1 VAQTKRGHMPTLTW
15 KDDRLPADDV
25 APWDTTL
32 LFVGATTPL
41 SELISS
47 SVTWSNNNASAKNLM
62 IYCHGSS
69 GYLHICREGIQLKDV
84 PKLAPLSPFFDT
96 VSIHACEVAKGNA
109 GRAFCTKMAQ
119 VLAAP
124 VAAAVGLQTN
134 TGMQTIWG
142 QIDDE
147 KYDGDY
153 FVHDPSGARSAAQRS
168 R

>member
-1 VAQTKRGHMPTLTW
+1 MPTLTW
-15 KDDRLPADDV
+15 KDSRLPANDV
-25 APWDTTL
+25 APWDTTI
-32 LFVGATTPL
+32 LFVSATTPL
-41 SELISS
+41 SELIAG
-47 SVTWSNNNASAKNLM
+47 SVKWGSDNGAAKNLM

-69 GYLHICREGIQLKDV
+69 GFLQICKEGIQLKDLT
-84 PKLAPLSPFFDT
+84 KLAPLSPFFDT

-124 VAAAVGLQTN
+124 VAAAVALQFN
-134 TGMQTIWG
+134 TGVQTIWG

-153 FVHDPSGARSAAQRS
+153 FVHDPSGARSSALRS